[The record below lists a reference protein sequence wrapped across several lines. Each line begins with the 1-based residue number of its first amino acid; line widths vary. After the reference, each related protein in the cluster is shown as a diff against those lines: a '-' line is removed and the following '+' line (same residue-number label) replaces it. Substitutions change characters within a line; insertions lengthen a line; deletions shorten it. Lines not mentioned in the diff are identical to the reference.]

1 MPATRQPRPAPGRD
15 RRVPALPRG
24 STGVHRPRGRGHA
37 EKLCDQAPAGHEGR
51 DHEAARARVPVPR
64 ARRADPDVPSLGGA
78 SQRRHRARAGPRRLR
93 ACQAGAAPR
102 DGGTGVV
109 AERMTGR
116 GRVVTRSPD
125 ETLAVAK
132 AVGELL
138 RPGDV
143 VSLAGDLGTGKTVF
157 ARGVARALGVSDP
170 VVSPSF
176 TIVREYEGRVPVVHV
191 DVYRIGTFQE
201 LHDLGFEE
209 VVREDAVTLVEWGDA
224 VDRMLPADRLEV
236 RLAAGAGDDERVIEI
251 EGCGR
256 SWRARAAELAVGA

>member
-1 MPATRQPRPAPGRD
+1 M
-15 RRVPALPRG
+15 
-24 STGVHRPRGRGHA
+24 
-37 EKLCDQAPAGHEGR
+37 
-51 DHEAARARVPVPR
+51 
-64 ARRADPDVPSLGGA
+64 
-78 SQRRHRARAGPRRLR
+78 
-93 ACQAGAAPR
+93 
-102 DGGTGVV
+102 
-109 AERMTGR
+109 
-116 GRVVTRSPD
+116 TRSPD